1 MLEINNLHFSYSKKS
16 VLFRGLNLTLRDGHV
31 YGLFGKNGAGKSTL
45 LKNMTGLAFPLKG
58 NCLLDGVNVSER
70 PVAVLEDLFFIAEEI
85 FLPTL
90 TPIEFVKNTGGF
102 YPKFDEDN
110 FYLYLELLEVDKNA
124 NMSRQS
130 YGQQKKALIAFG
142 LATNTKLMI
151 MDEPTN
157 GLDIPSKVQFRK
169 LIASVQTENR
179 CIVISTHQVRDLE
192 SLIDTMLVLH
202 NGEILVN
209 KSLDEVGEKLSFGI
223 YPVTTEIP
231 ALYQEENIR
240 GKNVI
245 MPNTAKEFS
254 KVDIELLFNGIISG
268 SQSLLRILNAS

>member
-1 MLEINNLHFSYSKKS
+1 MLKINKLNFGYSRKAL
-16 VLFRGLNLTLRDGHV
+16 LFKELDLILEDGHV

-45 LKNMTGLAFPLKG
+45 LKNMIGLAFPLQG
-58 NCLLDGVNVSER
+58 QCLLNGINVSDR
-70 PVAVLEDLFFIAEEI
+70 PIAVLEDLFFIAEEI
-85 FLPTL
+85 FLPAL
-90 TPIEFVKNTGGF
+90 TPEEFVKNTAGF
-102 YPKFDEDN
+102 YPHFDEAG
-110 FYLYLELLEVDKNA
+110 FYQYLKLLDVDRYG

-130 YGQQKKALIAFG
+130 YGQQKKAIIAFG
-142 LATNTKLMI
+142 LASNTNLMI

-179 CIVISTHQVRDLE
+179 CIIISTHQVRDLE
-192 SLIDTMLVLH
+192 SLIDTMLILH
-202 NGEILVN
+202 DGEIVVN
-209 KSLDEVGEKLSFGI
+209 SSLDRVGEKLHFGI
-223 YPVTTEIP
+223 YPEAAEIP

-245 MPNTAKEFS
+245 MANTTKEFS

-268 SQSLLRILNAS
+268 NPALLQILKAS